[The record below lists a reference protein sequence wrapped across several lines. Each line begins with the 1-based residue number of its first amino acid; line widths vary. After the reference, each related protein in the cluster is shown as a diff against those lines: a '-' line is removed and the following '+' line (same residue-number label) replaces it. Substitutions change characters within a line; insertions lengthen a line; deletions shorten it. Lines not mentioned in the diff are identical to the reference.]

1 MVCLIFRS
9 GKVVITGARR
19 MEDIEGSFRGVYC
32 EFLHKY
38 RDTGTTSSSEYRV
51 DTKHQLAVKSAAGI
65 I

>member
-1 MVCLIFRS
+1 
-9 GKVVITGARR
+9 